1 MQVDL
6 ACKILDGAPF
16 RDDPARTLTVQPA
29 KFEMRGEQFV
39 PKKKPN
45 KKKPKKDA
53 AKVDKALGWGGFDD
67 QLNPTKVLR
76 PCFTYPLSPD
86 NPANVHPS
94 SHSPQRAWR
103 RASHPCCAWHT
114 GHRVQS
120 APDALLATSFAL

>member
-53 AKVDKALGWGGFDD
+53 SKVDKALGWGGFDD

-76 PCFTYPLSPD
+76 PCFNLS
-86 NPANVHPS
+86 S
-94 SHSPQRAWR
+94 ES
-103 RASHPCCAWHT
+103 
-114 GHRVQS
+114 
-120 APDALLATSFAL
+120 